1 MVVWEHP
8 DYSASVD
15 GDFVGAFEV
24 FEYAVEGLILDLFWQ
39 ALQKSFL
46 GRVGL
51 SFFDSFFNHEY
62 GVELRFVNYLR
73 CHVFIIFLDL
83 ADFSMGRLLYKLIQ

>member
-8 DYSASVD
+8 DYFASV
-15 GDFVGAFEV
+15 GYDFVGAFEV

-51 SFFDSFFNHEY
+51 GFFDSFFNHQY
-62 GVELRFVNYLR
+62 SVELRFVNYLCR
-73 CHVFIIFLDL
+73 LPHRLLGLTASNMD
-83 ADFSMGRLLYKLIQ
+83 RLLYKLIQ